1 MGRGP
6 LDEKDVAAVREKLA
20 AILHILAQAKTN
32 LVEEPIAY
40 AVKTTPHG
48 WVLPEGGTI
57 WGDLTIYLHQP
68 GYGTSYLVGKVQ
80 VEKSVT
86 DYALQKGDAFTLK
99 AFLDEM
105 FAKGLIPQSL
115 VRWEMTGLD
124 DEVKKLGR

>member
-1 MGRGP
+1 MLAFRAIRAMID
-6 LDEKDVAAVREKLA
+6 LKL
-20 AILHILAQAKTN
+20 HSNEWT
-32 LVEEPIAY
+32 VEEAIAY
-40 AVKTTPHG
+40 AVKTTPYG

-105 FAKGLIPQSL
+105 FAKGIIPQSL

-124 DEVKKLGR
+124 DEMKKIWK